1 MFEYKH
7 FVKLADTDSAG
18 VLFFANQFRIIHY
31 AFETFLHDNGIS
43 VRNMLYNDNCSL
55 PLTHAEA
62 DFNLPIHVSDELVI
76 RISVNEYSKTSFT
89 LLYTINNKFGLC
101 GTAKTVHF
109 AMDLNN
115 GNKTNLPDYI
125 FELLHKYYS
134 NE

>member
-18 VLFFANQFRIIHY
+18 ILFFANQFRIIHY
-31 AFETFLHDNGIS
+31 AFETMLHSNGIS
-43 VRNMLYNDNCSL
+43 FNEMLYTDKFAL

-62 DFNLPIHVSDELVI
+62 NFNSPIHVSDELTI

-89 LLYTINNKFGLC
+89 LLYDIYKNNDLC
-101 GTAKTVHF
+101 GTAKTVHV
-109 AMDLNN
+109 AMDFKT
-115 GNKTNLPDYI
+115 GNKIDLPEHI
-125 FELLHKYYS
+125 FEFLHDYYS